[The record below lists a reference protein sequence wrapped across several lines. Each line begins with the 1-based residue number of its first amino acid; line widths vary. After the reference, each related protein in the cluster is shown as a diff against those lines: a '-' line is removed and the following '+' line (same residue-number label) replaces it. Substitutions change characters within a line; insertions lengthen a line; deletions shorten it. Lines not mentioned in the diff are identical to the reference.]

1 MVAQRTVEST
11 CGAVECA
18 EVAMGHSDALLDHV
32 PGIRLEL
39 YLELPTLCRVAF
51 IGRLDPCEELCVIG
65 DKLLERRELDP
76 RLRCCC
82 FVGGQDGLV
91 QPCVALRRCG
101 EELKRAF
108 EGLWGK
114 RRGVRDDVDQAIQR
128 RPTCAA
134 SAPANRVGRTR
145 YTRTRVA
152 RYVRIEVEWMR
163 LVDDDGPRCGCPA
176 RGGLSLGCA
185 VVFHLHVFNGRVY
198 IHARHL
204 CYWSACS
211 AAVRSTR
218 GSERGSQVSISRD
231 SRPANRL
238 SLMALLKSK
247 KKSTAASTVG
257 APAQHNQSSRKGKKA
272 WRKNVD
278 IEDLEEKLES
288 LREEE
293 RTLGCAFF
301 FLPRHC
307 WSQATIARHYK
318 KRQTA
323 NCSSSIPKATTK
335 ARLSA
340 LFSTHHLTIVPPL
353 SPKVSPALLPR
364 LPEIASNNHTAFCHP
379 CSLCSAP
386 KISRECPRQ
395 RTATPDRTKRSPGPT
410 EQHRGPLTT
419 GRRKCSSR
427 SHRSREKKRAVRRL
441 VCRGSA
447 ECRGQSQ
454 GVRRSL
460 S

>member
-1 MVAQRTVEST
+1 
-11 CGAVECA
+11 
-18 EVAMGHSDALLDHV
+18 MGHSDALLDHV

-76 RLRCCC
+76 RLRCCG

-128 RPTCAA
+128 RSTCAA

-145 YTRTRVA
+145 YTRTRVT

-238 SLMALLKSK
+238 SYGHGTPQIEKEIDSCVHRGC
-247 KKSTAASTVG
+247 TGAAQPVE
-257 APAQHNQSSRKGKKA
+257 QEREKG
-272 WRKNVD
+272 V
-278 IEDLEEKLES
+278 
-288 LREEE
+288 EEE
-293 RTLGCAFF
+293 R
-301 FLPRHC
+301 RHRR
-307 WSQATIARHYK
+307 SRGETRVSSRGRAHARV
-318 KRQTA
+318 R
-323 NCSSSIPKATTK
+323 I
-335 ARLSA
+335 
-340 LFSTHHLTIVPPL
+340 LFSTSPL
-353 SPKVSPALLPR
+353 LVSSYHSSTLQKKTDSELFVVDTKGDDKGTALCTFLNAPSYIRSPSQSESLSRASPAP
-364 LPEIASNNHTAFCHP
+364 P
-379 CSLCSAP
+379 
-386 KISRECPRQ
+386 
-395 RTATPDRTKRSPGPT
+395 
-410 EQHRGPLTT
+410 
-419 GRRKCSSR
+419 
-427 SHRSREKKRAVRRL
+427 
-441 VCRGSA
+441 
-447 ECRGQSQ
+447 
-454 GVRRSL
+454 
-460 S
+460 